1 MVELSSETSHRAFND
16 STDGRAML
24 YRSEIDNCGPEI
36 SPLRH
41 FSAGGRP
48 YRRSAHTHVFVLAK
62 VVPFGEIVANP
73 SDLKHV
79 VELLG

>member
-1 MVELSSETSHRAFND
+1 MLYFLANMVELSSETSHRAFND

-48 YRRSAHTHVFVLAK
+48 YRRGTRTHVSRRDRCRSTRSLPIRA
-62 VVPFGEIVANP
+62 I
-73 SDLKHV
+73 
-79 VELLG
+79 